1 MKLILKQIDITEALE
16 LTKDNDNK
24 IYVITNPDKPV
35 IKRFEKM
42 SVGDVLAKPDEF
54 IFFVIEEA

>member
-1 MKLILKQIDITEALE
+1 MKKLKQIDITNALE
-16 LTKDNDNK
+16 LAKNNDNN

-35 IKRFEKM
+35 VKSFNKM